1 MKGWTLGLF
10 MFCGVM
16 AISGVA
22 MLAVTGLPSRAFSA
36 C

>member
-16 AISGVA
+16 SISGVA

>member
-1 MKGWTLGLF
+1 MKGLTLELF

-22 MLAVTGLPSRAFSA
+22 ILAVTGLPSRAFSA
-36 C
+36 